1 MASISE
7 LFTEAVKAGAKGAA
21 DSLFAPKPAAPAAAP
36 AAVEPTGI
44 DTPTPSA
51 LPSWLLPAAV
61 GAGVLLFVSRR

>member
-21 DSLFAPKPAAPAAAP
+21 DSLFAPKPSPASAP

-44 DTPTPSA
+44 DAPTPSA

-61 GAGVLLFVSRR
+61 GAGVLLFISRR

>member
-21 DSLFAPKPAAPAAAP
+21 DSLFAPKPAAPAP
-36 AAVEPTGI
+36 AAVEPVGI
-44 DTPTPSA
+44 DMPTPSA